1 MGAYYLTMDVEA
13 DENDSY
19 EEAVRKGTLGAGMY
33 FSSTDEAEMA
43 YANHELG
50 VHAKVHVRMAE
61 YDEEGNEIDHGMVVT
76 TVGRIIYNK
85 GIPQDLGFVD
95 RTQNKFEPEVN
106 FTIAKKQLKQ
116 LIAKNV

>member
-1 MGAYYLTMDVEA
+1 
-13 DENDSY
+13 
-19 EEAVRKGTLGAGMY
+19 MY

-43 YANHELG
+43 YANHDLG

-61 YDEEGNEIDHGMVVT
+61 YDANGKEIDHGMVVT

-95 RTQNKFEPEVN
+95 RSKKENKFEPEIN
-106 FTIAKKQLKQ
+106 FTIAKKTIKTNNCKMYRCTWTRQ
-116 LIAKNV
+116 NSNTS